1 MTVIAKKTPSL
12 TDVPMH
18 YCPGCGHGI
27 VHRLMAE
34 AIDELGIADR
44 VIGVG
49 AGGLCG
55 ICRQFTLPVI

>member
-1 MTVIAKKTPSL
+1 
-12 TDVPMH
+12 MH

-44 VIGVG
+44 VIGVAPVG
-49 AGGLCG
+49 PVRYLPTV
-55 ICRQFTLPVI
+55 TLPVI